1 MPGQWKQFIK
11 SVHDDDWTHVT
22 DKAERKRIQNRL
34 AQRAHRSKYG
44 RRRKSRAKESAGTSK
59 SKEDEA
65 VPHSHSESTQELQ
78 LKASTSEEG
87 PKSVNRK
94 VLPVSASLPTHTLIS
109 AIYGNN
115 LETRDCHQFVTIQE
129 DGNHSVI
136 PISLLKTDLVISLQ
150 GMATLAAL
158 LTNRYILAIDCSRL
172 VPAIHIQTST
182 PTPPALTPTA
192 LQACKPHLPFI
203 DFLPFPQFRDNLLR
217 AGDVID
223 SYEFWDDMVSGK
235 LKVWGKTPWDRRGW
249 EMQEDFATKWSWVV
263 ADDILE
269 ETNFWRVSRGEEP
282 LLPHLLQG
290 P

>member
-1 MPGQWKQFIK
+1 M
-11 SVHDDDWTHVT
+11 
-22 DKAERKRIQNRL
+22 
-34 AQRAHRSKYG
+34 
-44 RRRKSRAKESAGTSK
+44 
-59 SKEDEA
+59 
-65 VPHSHSESTQELQ
+65 
-78 LKASTSEEG
+78 
-87 PKSVNRK
+87 
-94 VLPVSASLPTHTLIS
+94 
-109 AIYGNN
+109 
-115 LETRDCHQFVTIQE
+115 TRIQE
-129 DGNHSVI
+129 DGNRSVI
-136 PISLLKTDLVISLQ
+136 PISSLKTDLVINLQ

-249 EMQEDFATKWSWVV
+249 EMQEEFATKWSWLV